1 MPNNNNVLSNL
12 DKELEDWEKNNQD
25 IDVYSSNVKR
35 ALHDIMECAPNC
47 FPDIPLKDIAIERH
61 EKSCIV
67 RYDEMITESEIIAS
81 KYTVDYNDIFVDV
94 VTLSELRHG
103 CFMESHEICIH
114 DSLFALSEGFQ
125 DIKQDISRFYE
136 YMHSMLHYEEV
147 KNELFSI
154 KMDYRYSRKENITMA
169 IDAMLKQDT
178 DEVDICDVYRI
189 PENFAEIGSND
200 IIVLKEDVTRYFE
213 ELVECYRHFYG
224 LKDTS
229 LKDTS
234 YNPKDDDKFDEQQLN
249 KYAIRYISYYTK
261 MVADK
266 LLVYSKLCQR
276 EEDMD
281 DGLVFLYRYSK
292 RLLILASLFYS
303 LDGSVGYYGLNIE
316 YEKEKELQEYRK
328 FEE

>member
-1 MPNNNNVLSNL
+1 
-12 DKELEDWEKNNQD
+12 
-25 IDVYSSNVKR
+25 
-35 ALHDIMECAPNC
+35 
-47 FPDIPLKDIAIERH
+47 
-61 EKSCIV
+61 
-67 RYDEMITESEIIAS
+67 
-81 KYTVDYNDIFVDV
+81 
-94 VTLSELRHG
+94 
-103 CFMESHEICIH
+103 
-114 DSLFALSEGFQ
+114 
-125 DIKQDISRFYE
+125 
-136 YMHSMLHYEEV
+136 
-147 KNELFSI
+147 
-154 KMDYRYSRKENITMA
+154 
-169 IDAMLKQDT
+169 
-178 DEVDICDVYRI
+178 
-189 PENFAEIGSND
+189 
-200 IIVLKEDVTRYFE
+200 
-213 ELVECYRHFYG
+213 